1 MYKHQD
7 TNESWLSLHDS
18 YTNKVKFGDGMLH
31 FTFPDGIWILDSHE
45 ANEMGKVVKSD
56 AAKVRYDLLYP
67 EDDVT
72 VYVYKNKAADK
83 SIRKEWKLKKL
94 IQKINDG
101 ECKLEFLYQYTCGTG
116 RIILCALHS
125 PEKPYY
131 RECELRMLV
140 KGVTYLWNDL
150 CPEAEW

>member
-1 MYKHQD
+1 
-7 TNESWLSLHDS
+7 
-18 YTNKVKFGDGMLH
+18 MLH
-31 FTFPDGIWILDSHE
+31 FSFPKGIWILDSHE
-45 ANEMGKVVKSD
+45 ANDTGKVVKSD
-56 AAKVRYDLLYP
+56 AAKVRYELLYP

-72 VYVYKNKAADK
+72 VYVYKTKTADK

-94 IQKINDG
+94 MQKINDG
-101 ECKLEFLYQYTCGTG
+101 ECELEFLYQYKCGNG

-140 KGVTYLWNDL
+140 SDVTYLWNDL
-150 CPEAEW
+150 CPESEW